1 MSEPEFQTQVLTEL
15 RGINQRLGHLEV
27 EVEFLKTEVGQVKAD
42 LSLSTQRMDKWEE
55 RFFQLSRDNLI
66 TARTVIVAAAS
77 VVIFGSLLQNADAI
91 IGAVTKLSR
100 SGLDFAATIVLICKV
115 PPQAWEIQSP

>member
-1 MSEPEFQTQVLTEL
+1 MSELEFQSQVLTEL

-27 EVEFLKTEVGQVKAD
+27 EVDSLKTEVGSLKTEVGFLKTEVGALKAEVGQVKAD

-66 TARTVIVAAAS
+66 IARTVIVAAAS

-91 IGAVTKLSR
+91 IGAITKL
-100 SGLDFAATIVLICKV
+100 LDRA
-115 PPQAWEIQSP
+115 